1 MLVDC
6 GCDVQ
11 QADLEGTSPLH
22 GSVMIKS
29 LDTCKLLVIM
39 MMIMMMMMFAGDDQ
53 VTGHLQAA
61 GGGWGRRGGQRQAG
75 PDPSQSG
82 KRIWFRG
89 HHELFAK
96 YFIIV

>member
-22 GSVMIKS
+22 GSVMIK
-29 LDTCKLLVIM
+29 LLLVIM

-61 GGGWGRRGGQRQAG
+61 GGGGGRRGGQRQAG

-89 HHELFAK
+89 YHELFAK
-96 YFIIV
+96 YFIIG